1 MYLTINNNYLKI
13 LSSKINL
20 FHNLNNK
27 YLLIF
32 EKTFLLISKLLLEL
46 LLKIVYILI
55 MILT

>member
-20 FHNLNNK
+20 FHSLNK